1 MKPLYKRDKT
11 ETKKTTRKK
20 FSWKREKREETPLI
34 KPIYECDKRESFN
47 KLMDIIFIILPIIP
61 FILFVIGIQNIYLI
75 ALVVLIAMASV
86 FVQPFL
92 SAGETAISPI
102 TIANILSEEALLT
115 EWSCFGFT
123 LPFVGRLENSL
134 IMVVFTERLG
144 IRTTIILLRESS
156 SIPLPLS
163 PNAKPKYKLK
173 RNIKLVRRDLQEGE
187 ILDYITGKIGI
198 FEGEVIFPSVKNKT
212 QLLIYRGKVIIAQ
225 VYSGL
230 SRENLKKLTKFL
242 LEELMEATPVMEVR
256 RERRG
261 KLFFKPTER
270 KTKYNSIKK
279 RKRLFWKKEKS

>member
-1 MKPLYKRDKT
+1 MEPLYKKDKT
-11 ETKKTTRKK
+11 ETKKYTRRK
-20 FSWKREKREETPLI
+20 FSWKRERREETPI
-34 KPIYECDKRESFN
+34 VKPIYECERRKSLN
-47 KLMDIIFIILPIIP
+47 KIMDIIFIILPIIP

-92 SAGETAISPI
+92 SAGETAVSPVV
-102 TIANILSEEALLT
+102 IANILNEEALLV
-115 EWSCFGFT
+115 EWSCYGFA
-123 LPFVGRLENSL
+123 LPFVGRLENSS

-144 IRTTIILLRESS
+144 IRTTLVLLRESS

-173 RNIKLVRRDLQEGE
+173 RKIKLIRRDLQEGE

-212 QLLIYRGKVIIAQ
+212 QLLIYRGKIVVAK

-242 LEELMEATPVMEVR
+242 LEELMETTPVMEK
-256 RERRG
+256 RG
-261 KLFFKPTER
+261 EIPRKLFFKLTGR
-270 KTKYNSIKK
+270 KTKYNNTKK
-279 RKRLFWKKEKS
+279 RKRWFWKKEKS